1 MKHEGVGISAK
12 LGNNEWHPLRH
23 QAGDKGHV
31 ARKAIELRNDYAAFR
46 RLCCGQGGC
55 QTRAPVQGVSA
66 LAGFDFDELGS
77 NCERL
82 GCGKALDGGPLGIK
96 AKTRAPLS
104 LRGNPEICNRPLHDQ
119 RAYHRMRFGRSAIE
133 SNDIALF
140 MLQQRTQS
148 SFCDVALQR
157 VLSMYPM
164 WQRLL
169 AEGKDIA
176 CCSERGPTAISVA
189 RGRRSAPVRLD
200 VSFGPL
206 LHGQALCRHERNR

>member
-46 RLCCGQGGC
+46 SLCCGQGGC

-96 AKTRAPLS
+96 AKTRALLS

-119 RAYHRMRFGRSAIE
+119 RAYHRMACGRSANQ
-133 SNDIALF
+133 SNLVAVF
-140 MLQQRTQS
+140 VVQQHEECQA
-148 SFCDVALQR
+148 FVVAL
-157 VLSMYPM
+157 
-164 WQRLL
+164 
-169 AEGKDIA
+169 
-176 CCSERGPTAISVA
+176 
-189 RGRRSAPVRLD
+189 
-200 VSFGPL
+200 
-206 LHGQALCRHERNR
+206 RHK